1 MDFVA
6 NSFVSVVTDRK
17 KVNAGAFSN
26 WAEVLPALPGHRR
39 VGRLV
44 AIIDEGLLVSHSSG
58 REREPR
64 SLSRAKG
71 VGLYV

>member
-1 MDFVA
+1 
-6 NSFVSVVTDRK
+6 
-17 KVNAGAFSN
+17 
-26 WAEVLPALPGHRR
+26 
-39 VGRLV
+39 LV